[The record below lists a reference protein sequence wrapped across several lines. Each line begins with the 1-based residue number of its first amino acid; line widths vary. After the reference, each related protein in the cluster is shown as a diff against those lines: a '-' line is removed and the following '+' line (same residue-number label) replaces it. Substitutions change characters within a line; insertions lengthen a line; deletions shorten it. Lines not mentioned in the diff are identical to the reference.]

1 MSTGQMRGLMAGMLA
16 LGLVACGSDTAD
28 DATQADALSEGAGF
42 VGLVATL
49 LSNGDVAAGKSLGF
63 ATTSTGHK
71 AAVTT
76 NCDAGGTVSHDAETG
91 RTEYSQC
98 VTRYVQGDYV
108 LTSTVDGVEIS
119 RETGC
124 PEGGCEAQ
132 TRYYRDQYGENGAP
146 LTAENSDSNG
156 EDVISTLLL
165 DDEYSITELAEGS
178 AYTSVL
184 DGVVTNRDRARGGP
198 ELRLVYQQTRFAEAE
213 TSTGYSLEIDGAFSA
228 NAGAI
233 SPGCGQGAVIF
244 ETTTP
249 IEFDSSNALIA
260 GALNLQLSED
270 RIVQVRVEQGVFV
283 LESEGAS
290 RRYSVGE
297 LQQLCS

>member
-1 MSTGQMRGLMAGMLA
+1 LQGETGYTASHAVFKHEGTKPHWPPVDVIEQCHAGGLKVGALAGAPKHALSHVANGVDIIIAQGYEAGGHTGEIASMVLTPDIVDAVGPDVPVLGAGGIGSGRQVAASLA
-16 LGLVACGSDTAD
+16 LG
-28 DATQADALSEGAGF
+28 
-42 VGLVATL
+42 
-49 LSNGDVAAGKSLGF
+49 
-63 ATTSTGHK
+63 
-71 AAVTT
+71 
-76 NCDAGGTVSHDAETG
+76 
-91 RTEYSQC
+91 
-98 VTRYVQGDYV
+98 
-108 LTSTVDGVEIS
+108 
-119 RETGC
+119 
-124 PEGGCEAQ
+124 
-132 TRYYRDQYGENGAP
+132 
-146 LTAENSDSNG
+146 
-156 EDVISTLLL
+156 
-165 DDEYSITELAEGS
+165 
-178 AYTSVL
+178 
-184 DGVVTNRDRARGGP
+184 ARGGP
-198 ELRLVYQQTRFAEAE
+198 ELRLVYQQTRFAETE